1 MILIDWLVVPESQFL
16 AHITV
21 MTAKWCV
28 YNLDL
33 IAIHSF
39 FEINWASW
47 PRKRKIPMNRKT
59 SNQSKSK
66 IGLRLAAYH
75 PVNQTFSIKQ
85 QYFNRF
91 LYRIYST
98 PNHDVPADHHC
109 SLRRALVKV
118 TSRTHKSS
126 LWHLIKIRQRYCD
139 STRALHLWSPKC
151 HHGKT
156 CNKLESIKKTQTVR
170 LQLHS
175 VISTAERP
183 NYSS

>member
-1 MILIDWLVVPESQFL
+1 MSGNHYDAWMFGATDALSGTVTLMETSRAFSELMKTGLKLRPMILIDWLVVPESQFL

-47 PRKRKIPMNRKT
+47 PRKRESPINRKS

-109 SLRRALVKV
+109 SLGRSPLQVPS
-118 TSRTHKSS
+118 TTDKSS
-126 LWHLIKIRQRYCD
+126 STFDWNPLWLD
-139 STRALHLWSPKC
+139 
-151 HHGKT
+151 
-156 CNKLESIKKTQTVR
+156 
-170 LQLHS
+170 
-175 VISTAERP
+175 
-183 NYSS
+183 